1 MSGRAGERVRL
12 LVSDRIA
19 LPFTYTWATP
29 VIVLPA
35 ALCTGDD
42 DEALKYALAHEWSHV
57 ERRDA
62 WAWNLAAV
70 AAAVLFYQ
78 PLFWWLRRQL
88 RLSQD
93 DLADDRAAAAGSP
106 EDYAACLVRLAR
118 DAHRARGRTL
128 AAALPALGI
137 IDRPS
142 NLSRRVA
149 MLINDR
155 GPIEHRCP
163 RAWSLGTAAAAVLA
177 ILAAAGL
184 RADAT
189 PADAPRPQA
198 PKAAPAPAGAE
209 VKKATLHDSAVS
221 GRVETPDGAPAQ
233 GVVIEAYSLSRKV
246 EEGPREEGQ
255 SARVQTDRDGRFRV
269 PVKTPGLGM
278 FWILPAGFA
287 PESHIIPS
295 DRRGDFGT
303 FTLKTGI
310 TVKGRAVDET
320 GKPLAGM
327 FVKIERDRDR
337 SPDRQ
342 ILESL
347 ACSDR
352 IGRHAESDADG
363 RFTFDP
369 LPAGVYVVQPTADQE
384 VPGKGWV
391 HRPLPGV
398 FTPQQVILAQGETPR
413 PIEIRTAPSLVIE
426 GGWVDSKGRPHR
438 GGQLLFI
445 GHVDEESWHTMVNPA
460 ADGKFSVRIRADDE
474 RADHSLHGA
483 IHLDAL
489 SHRQGRQAPGRPVHH
504 VRQAQARPRH
514 QGHRPHPL

>member
-12 LVSDRIA
+12 LVSDRVA

-35 ALCTGDD
+35 GLCTGDD
-42 DEALKYALAHEWSHV
+42 EGLQYALAHEWSHV

-62 WAWNLAAV
+62 WVWNLAAV

-93 DLADDRAAAAGSP
+93 ELADDRAAAAGSP

-118 DAHRARGRTL
+118 DARRARGRTL

-137 IDRPS
+137 LDRPS
-142 NLSRRVA
+142 NLSRRVT

-155 GPIEHRCP
+155 GPIEHHCP
-163 RAWSLGTAAAAVLA
+163 RAWSLGAAAAAMLA

-198 PKAAPAPAGAE
+198 PKAAPAPARDE
-209 VKKATLHDSAVS
+209 VQRETRDNSAVF

-233 GVVIEAYSLSRKV
+233 GVEIIAYSRKGKV
-246 EEGPREEGQ
+246 ESGPYVEGTT
-255 SARVQTDRDGRFRV
+255 ARAQTDRDGRFRI
-269 PVKTPGLGM
+269 PVKTPGMGM

-287 PESHIIPS
+287 PESHAIPS
-295 DRRGDFGT
+295 DRRGDLGT

-320 GKPLAGM
+320 GKPLVGM
-327 FVKIERDRDR
+327 FLEIERNRER
-337 SPDRQ
+337 SPDREV
-342 ILESL
+342 LESL
-347 ACSDR
+347 GAADR
-352 IGRHAESDADG
+352 IGRRAETDAEG
-363 RFTFDP
+363 RFTFEP

-384 VPGKGWV
+384 VPGNRWV

-398 FTPQQVILAQGETPR
+398 FSLQKVTLREGETPP

-426 GGWVDSKGRPHR
+426 GGWVNSKGRPHR

-445 GHVDEESWHTMVNPA
+445 GHVDGESWHTMVNPA
-460 ADGKFSVRIRADDE
+460 ADGKFSVRIPRDDG
-474 RADHSLHGA
+474 RADHPLRGA

-504 VRQAQARPRH
+504 VRQAQARPRC
-514 QGHRPHPL
+514 QGHHPHSL